1 MKREK
6 LVAGLRIVVADC
18 KSPYSLIVFEIT
30 DKVRQRCNRCPRNRA
45 YLIWLSRRRMTPN
58 PVDRESRRSTR
69 VRLKVRI
76 EALGV
81 SEPLTCEGETFV
93 VNLHGAL
100 ILTAVALRVGMKIGI
115 HVLLTGKR
123 AIADVVYVDPEQPR
137 HCGINLEKPGN
148 IWGLS
153 SPPDDWHKGDTEPAP

>member
-1 MKREK
+1 MKTW
-6 LVAGLRIVVADC
+6 VG
-18 KSPYSLIVFEIT
+18 
-30 DKVRQRCNRCPRNRA
+30 
-45 YLIWLSRRRMTPN
+45 RRRMTPN
-58 PVDRESRRSTR
+58 PADRESRRSTR

-81 SEPLTCEGETFV
+81 SQPLTCEGETLV

-115 HVLLTGKR
+115 HVLLTDKQ

-137 HCGINLEKPGN
+137 HCGINLEIPEN

-153 SPPDDWHKGDTEPAP
+153 SPPDDWHEGDTGPAP

>member
-1 MKREK
+1 
-6 LVAGLRIVVADC
+6 
-18 KSPYSLIVFEIT
+18 
-30 DKVRQRCNRCPRNRA
+30 
-45 YLIWLSRRRMTPN
+45 MTSN

-69 VRLKVRI
+69 VRLKVGL

-81 SEPLTCEGETFV
+81 SEPLTCDGETLV

-100 ILTAVALRVGMKIGI
+100 ILTAVSLRVGMTIGI

-137 HCGINLEKPGN
+137 HCGINLQKPEN
-148 IWGLS
+148 IWGLTVTPGDWQEKS
-153 SPPDDWHKGDTEPAP
+153 TVPD